1 MLRALLSCLPNSKIT
16 PVTWPKS
23 QMTTSSQN
31 LNFARIHQWRGEY
44 FFQKPIFLHMPK
56 NGPARVP
63 RKAWFLDSNISARSP
78 KKAIFLHIVV
88 IFLHGLPQKV
98 FCAQLKRTS
107 LNLQC
112 ITLFCFLYHDIR
124 DHLSPLFP
132 LTVLRVTVPDQYF
145 CTKHPNLNITAR

>member
-1 MLRALLSCLPNSKIT
+1 
-16 PVTWPKS
+16 
-23 QMTTSSQN
+23 
-31 LNFARIHQWRGEY
+31 
-44 FFQKPIFLHMPK
+44 MPK

-88 IFLHGLPQKV
+88 IFLHGLPKKV

-112 ITLFCFLYHDIR
+112 ITSFCFLYHDIR

-145 CTKHPNLNITAR
+145 CTKHPNLNITAREFFFAVMPLPAKVEIFTSESVIAKLLF